1 MLFFRV
7 RGYFI
12 VLTKMKAM
20 SLCLLKHVV
29 NAIFLK
35 HSKEGRLSSGHVA
48 IRNVLSDVCYDVT
61 KHYQVQSEHRRT
73 HNPFQHLRGSV
84 FPQTVKT
91 LNSLTGYAKK
101 LLLRRWKGFW
111 ICLFCKTSVRC
122 AKRTLDVATWNI
134 NLRDVCFEIFQWY

>member
-12 VLTKMKAM
+12 LLTKMKVM
-20 SLCLLKHVV
+20 RLCLLKHVV

-35 HSKEGRLSSGHVA
+35 HSKEGRLSSGHLA

-91 LNSLTGYAKK
+91 LNSLTGYAKSSF
-101 LLLRRWKGFW
+101 LDDGRG
-111 ICLFCKTSVRC
+111 SEYASS
-122 AKRTLDVATWNI
+122 AKQV
-134 NLRDVCFEIFQWY
+134 